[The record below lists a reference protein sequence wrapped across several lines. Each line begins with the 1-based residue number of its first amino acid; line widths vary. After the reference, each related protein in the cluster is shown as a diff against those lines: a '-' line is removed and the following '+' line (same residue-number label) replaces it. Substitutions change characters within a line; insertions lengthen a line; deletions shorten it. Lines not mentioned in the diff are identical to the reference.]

1 MLKTKLVEKEVEVT
15 VTELQQVT
23 EYEYDGESFE
33 KYPLQKHIER
43 LIYQAG
49 DDALKTIGTHKGCL
63 TAVRKIIGKMGH
75 WQYIQIYEAVKKY
88 VEVLEELD
96 QD

>member
-49 DDALKTIGTHKGCL
+49 D
-63 TAVRKIIGKMGH
+63 VR
-75 WQYIQIYEAVKKY
+75 
-88 VEVLEELD
+88 
-96 QD
+96 